1 MLDSIIALH
10 VHLHILGKY
19 SLLIKLISLVQGHAM
34 HTVFCNHHLVYR

>member
-19 SLLIKLISLVQGHAM
+19 SLLIKLISLVSARTRDAHGI
-34 HTVFCNHHLVYR
+34 L